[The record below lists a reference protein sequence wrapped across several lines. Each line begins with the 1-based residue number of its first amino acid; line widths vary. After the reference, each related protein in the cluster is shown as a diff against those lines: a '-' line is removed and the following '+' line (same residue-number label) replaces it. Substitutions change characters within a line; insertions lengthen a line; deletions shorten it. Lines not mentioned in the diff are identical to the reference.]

1 MSSNTILSLIT
12 PTISSPGV
20 GSGLDVNG
28 IITKLMAIE
37 SIPMQNLQKRQ
48 SGLQNEISA
57 LGQLTSSL
65 STFQTAMQGLTT
77 AQLQA
82 RTATSA
88 DNTKFTATAAGGAAA
103 GTYQIEVVSLAQAQ
117 QMASAAFADSTTTTV
132 GSTGDTM
139 TIQVGASTSNAFTVT
154 TGGQTLTQIRDS
166 INNAADN
173 KGVTASILH
182 TDAGYQL
189 VLSSNQT
196 GTANALTLSFQDSSG
211 AAITDPLSLATTQ
224 AAADAV
230 IDVNGQQA
238 TRSSNTISDVIQGV
252 TLSLVGT
259 NASGVTTALT
269 VAQDPAGITSAVQGF
284 VDAYNA
290 LHKTLGDLGSKAL
303 SGDSTLSLIQSQLF
317 GVINTPATGVSS
329 TYSYLASIGVSIQ
342 KDGTMALDSTQL
354 STALSTDPSGVAR
367 LFTDTTQGFAT
378 RFGNLAQQLAAP
390 GGIVDG
396 ETQGLNSQ
404 IGFLQTQIDNQQ
416 VRLTAE
422 QQSLRRQFSALDALL
437 GTMQTTSNFLTQQL
451 AALPGA

>member
-1 MSSNTILSLIT
+1 MISNTILSPIT

-20 GSGLDVNG
+20 GSGLNVNS
-28 IITKLMAIE
+28 IISQLMAVE

-48 SGLQNEISA
+48 SGLQSEVSA
-57 LGQLTSSL
+57 LGQLTSAI

-103 GTYQIEVVSLAQAQ
+103 GTYQIEVVSLAQTQ

-132 GSTGDTM
+132 GSAGDTM
-139 TIQVGASTSNAFTVT
+139 AIQVGASTSNAFTVT
-154 TGGQTLTQIRDS
+154 TGGQTLTQIRDA

-196 GTANALTLSFQDSSG
+196 GTANALTLSFQDGSG
-211 AAITDPLSLATTQ
+211 TAITDPLSLATTQ

-230 IDVNGQQA
+230 IKVNGQQA
-238 TRSSNTISDVIQGV
+238 TRASNTISDVIQGV
-252 TLSLVGT
+252 TLNLVGT
-259 NASGVTTALT
+259 SATGVSTALT
-269 VAQDPAGITSAVQGF
+269 VAQDPTGVTSAVQGF

-303 SGDSTLSLIQSQLF
+303 SSDSTVSLIQSQLF

-329 TYSYLASIGVSIQ
+329 TYSYLAGIGVSIQ

-354 STALSTDPSGVAR
+354 TTALSTDPNGVAR
-367 LFTDTTQGFAT
+367 LFTDATQGFAT
-378 RFGNLAQQLAAP
+378 RFGNLAQQLATP

-396 ETQGLNSQ
+396 ETQGLNDQ
-404 IGFLQTQIDNQQ
+404 ISSLQTQIDNQQ

-422 QQSLRRQFSALDALL
+422 QQSLRQQFSALDALL